1 TSSIKVAVRQDL
13 RQVNLRA
20 WLEKPGK
27 RSYLKIT
34 ITPLCPHILI
44 ENSHIRLINNC
55 SDLDLSALK
64 NLDSNIKKNTG
75 FIKKCKTG
83 LTADVSAQLLNDIK
97 KLSLEKYISEIVT
110 AILEGLLR
118 CKLSVDVAAAVEV
131 ISALHQRFPDTFTLL
146 LTYHLIKALAPSPKL
161 THQQLAQAGTTPEQ
175 REKEESARVSRQR
188 VLCRVAADLWL
199 AGVLRNV
206 EDGVATLS
214 AEGTAGVSNKTPQ
227 VAKDSVASLLV
238 GQGKDSKN
246 HTVENIKSFPNFVYS
261 VLHDL
266 LAGDKDHVN
275 LPILLTVLKIH
286 GKELTGI
293 IPRKSKASGEGK
305 DSETKPATADEGNP
319 AAPID
324 NIVPSAQQQLF
335 KNMFVEYY
343 KGLENHLVRDHKELK
358 KLERKNEASLFSR
371 GELSEERQQQF
382 EKQFKALEK
391 LSTSAQ
397 SVADALDL
405 DMPVLKDEKE
415 DLIGIIE
422 SNGGSEEKGA
432 SSSVFE
438 DEDSIVFYEQ
448 ILDLRT
454 LVPRIFLET
463 SKSKKEKKEDGAEA
477 EKDGDKSSGKD
488 EHSAS
493 GGNNRYKD
501 TTDELDD
508 LEGSA
513 DVMME
518 SIDAELDEMNLDEN
532 TGTESYLAEDTI
544 TTIQESLSTASK
556 TTATQLDAFLAK
568 LPSMCNRDM
577 IDQAA
582 VDFCYLNSKLSRNRL
597 IKTLV
602 QVPRDRHDL
611 LPYYARM
618 IATFKPYYPDVGE
631 EVLAA
636 LEREFRGLLRKKH
649 LDLSESR
656 AKNIKFLSELVKF
669 SITPLPIIFHC
680 LKVLLE
686 EFVPQNIIV
695 ACALLE
701 TCGRFLKRKSA
712 ATSTRLDAMLDILK
726 RKKIVFHLE
735 PRFLLMIDNAY
746 YQCNPPEQ
754 KTRRKREI
762 PPIEQFVRKLI
773 YLDLSKKNVE
783 STHKLLRKLD
793 WNNKEIYDLVLRLFS
808 KVWKIKFSN
817 IHFMAILVNGL
828 GRYHPDFSIG
838 VVDSVVETIKV
849 GLEQNNFR
857 HNQRR
862 IAVVKFLGELY
873 NYRMV
878 DSPLIFSTLD
888 TLISTGHE
896 QGRASPD
903 RPSFIDSP
911 IDCFRIRLVCTLL
924 DTCGMC
930 FDHGSSKIK
939 LDAFLV
945 LFQMYILSKE
955 AVPLEIE
962 YMIED
967 TFSELRPKLR
977 RFQTYE
983 EALAAVEALHG
994 PLGSNNQSNMVHND
1008 DSESEESEGDEDGD
1022 DDNQDDDDDDSSEE
1036 DDEGLEEDE
1045 EMDVLRQPDDEEQ
1058 AVVLTNQHKPVEE
1071 VDEDFEREYLKMM
1084 AESMESRKFERKH
1097 QTLDVAIPIVR
1108 SADRREEPVLSNPDH
1123 VAFTLLTKKGNKQ
1136 QFKTVGLPSDSALVI
1151 NTRNQREAEREE
1163 QQQLKQLVLE
1173 YEVREEANQRAVLE
1187 QSLRNQG
1194 IRINYA
1200 EENRRGGNT
1209 RDQNSSRQDRTG
1221 PDPIKNSPRW
1231 GRNQAVGVG
1240 AGFGTESALTNL
1252 GVDGYERRP
1261 TGGQVNRGRG
1271 TGNYGS
1277 FEDVVLNQI
1286 LEDAKSRRN
1295 VHFLFYIKQLEIIA
1309 FIGPDKT
1316 GQDLYAVF
1324 LNNDRTILS
1333 LILILVLV
1341 AFDQVH

>member
-1 TSSIKVAVRQDL
+1 MNSGGGSDGESTQHSESRRGGGGAAEGEVAR
-13 RQVNLRA
+13 
-20 WLEKPGK
+20 
-27 RSYLKIT
+27 
-34 ITPLCPHILI
+34 
-44 ENSHIRLINNC
+44 IN
-55 SDLDLSALK
+55 DRDPSALK
-64 NLDSNIKKNTG
+64 NLDSNIKKNTA

-110 AILEGLLR
+110 AILEGLAR
-118 CKLSVDVAAAVEV
+118 CKLGVDVAAAVEV

-146 LTYHLIKALAPSPKL
+146 FTYHLAKSLAPSPKL

-175 REKEESARVSRQR
+175 REKEEAARVSRQR
-188 VLCRVAADLWL
+188 ILCRVAADLWL
-199 AGVLRNV
+199 TGVLRNI
-206 EDGVATLS
+206 EDGVATLT
-214 AEGTAGVSNKTPQ
+214 AEGTAGVSSKSSQ
-227 VAKDSVASLLV
+227 VAKDSVAALLV
-238 GQGKDSKN
+238 SQGKDPKGAVADS
-246 HTVENIKSFPNFVYS
+246 TRSFPNFIYS

-266 LAGDKDHVN
+266 LAGDKEHIN
-275 LPILLTVLKIH
+275 LPILLTVLKVH
-286 GKELTGI
+286 GRELTGI
-293 IPRKSKASGEGK
+293 APRKSKVSGDGK
-305 DSETKPATADEGNP
+305 DSEAKPATTDEGSS
-319 AAPID
+319 APD
-324 NIVPSAQQQLF
+324 NTVAPAQQQLF
-335 KNMFVEYY
+335 KTMFVEYY

-358 KLERKNEASLFSR
+358 KLERKNESTLFSR
-371 GELSEERQQQF
+371 GELSEERQQQY
-382 EKQFKALEK
+382 EKQFKAFEK
-391 LSTSAQ
+391 LSSSTQ
-397 SVADALDL
+397 SIADALDM

-415 DLIGIIE
+415 DLIGIVE
-422 SNGGSEEKGA
+422 SAGGSEEQGA
-432 SSSVFE
+432 TSSVFE
-438 DEDSIVFYEQ
+438 DEDSIGFYEQ
-448 ILDLRT
+448 IVDLRT
-454 LVPRIFLET
+454 LVPGIFLET
-463 SKSKKEKKEDGAEA
+463 SKSKKDKKDEGNET
-477 EKDGDKSSGKD
+477 EKDGARAAGK
-488 EHSAS
+488 EGQSTP
-493 GGNNRYKD
+493 GGDPQHKEAR
-501 TTDELDD
+501 DELDGLD
-508 LEGSA
+508 ESA

-518 SIDAELDEMNLDEN
+518 SIDAELDEMNLDES
-532 TGTESYLAEDTI
+532 TGTESYLTE
-544 TTIQESLSTASK
+544 ETAATAPDASAASSK
-556 TTATQLDAFLAK
+556 TTATQLEAFMAK
-568 LPSMCNRDM
+568 LSSMCNRDM

-582 VDFCYLNSKLSRNRL
+582 VDFCYLNSKLARHRL

-618 IATFKPYYPDVGE
+618 IATFKPFYPDVAE

-656 AKNIKFLSELVKF
+656 VKNIKFLSELVKF
-669 SITPLPIIFHC
+669 GITPLPIIFHC

-686 EFVPQNIIV
+686 DFVPQNIIV

-701 TCGRFLKRKSA
+701 TCGRFLKRKST
-712 ATSTRLDAMLDILK
+712 ATSTRLDAMLDIMK
-726 RKKIVFHLE
+726 RKKTAFHLE

-754 KTRRKREI
+754 KTRQKREM

-773 YLDLSKKNVE
+773 YLDLCKKNVD
-783 STHKLLRKLD
+783 SIHKLLRKLD
-793 WNNKEIYDLVLRLFS
+793 WNNKEVYDLVLRLFS

-817 IHFMAILVNGL
+817 IHLMAILVNGL
-828 GRYHPDFSIG
+828 NRYHPDFSIA
-838 VVDSVVETIKV
+838 VVDSVVETIKI
-849 GLEQNNFR
+849 GMEQNDFR

-873 NYRMV
+873 NYRMI

-903 RPSFIDSP
+903 RPSPIDSP
-911 IDCFRIRLVCTLL
+911 SDCFRIRLVCTLL

-955 AVPLEIE
+955 SIPLEIE

-967 TFSELRPKLR
+967 TFNELRPKLR

-983 EALAAVEALHG
+983 EAIVAVDALHG
-994 PLGSNNQSNMVHND
+994 PLGSNDQSNMAHND
-1008 DSESEESEGDEDGD
+1008 DSDSEDSDGEDDGE
-1022 DDNQDDDDDDSSEE
+1022 DDNDDE
-1036 DDEGLEEDE
+1036 DDESDEDDDGLDEDE
-1045 EMDVLRQPDDEEQ
+1045 DTGSIRQTDDEEQ

-1071 VDEDFEREYLKMM
+1071 VDEEFEREYLKMM
-1084 AESMESRKFERKH
+1084 AESLESRKFERKH
-1097 QTLDVAIPIVR
+1097 LTLDVAIPVLR

-1136 QFKTVGLPSDSALVI
+1136 QLRTVGLPSDSALVI

-1173 YEVREEANQRAVLE
+1173 YEVREEANQRAALE

-1194 IRINYA
+1194 IRVNYA
-1200 EENRRGGNT
+1200 EENRRSGAGPSRENH
-1209 RDQNSSRQDRTG
+1209 SSRFDRPDRTDRTGHG

-1231 GRNQAVGVG
+1231 ARNQSVGVG

-1261 TGGQVNRGRG
+1261 PGGQLSRGRG
-1271 TGNYGS
+1271 SGVNG
-1277 FEDVVLNQI
+1277 
-1286 LEDAKSRRN
+1286 RR
-1295 VHFLFYIKQLEIIA
+1295 
-1309 FIGPDKT
+1309 
-1316 GQDLYAVF
+1316 
-1324 LNNDRTILS
+1324 
-1333 LILILVLV
+1333 
-1341 AFDQVH
+1341 